1 MADSNQEKAKQGCI
15 GCLVV
20 ALVLLAVFT
29 GCTALLRGP
38 EKLTE
43 KCEKDLQSRYQLTG
57 YNLFWTGAG
66 KDFVTISAG
75 KDIETV
81 AFQFFYDGEKGSSIA
96 AQEQRAPIFK
106 GRANCRID
114 KNTKEVRTTF
124 ERIYWFAG
132 E

>member
-1 MADSNQEKAKQGCI
+1 VADSNQEKAKQGCI

-20 ALVLLAVFT
+20 ALGLLAVFT

-57 YNLFWTGAG
+57 YNLLSKTG
-66 KDFVTISAG
+66 FVTISAG